1 MTGAD
6 LANKVK
12 AVLTKVKACDH
23 DVYLRVRSSTGGN
36 LAINLPDSSVTTDT
50 LLTPRPALTIISL
63 EDVQNSSGALM
74 LGDMLFT
81 CSSAVSPDIIKTGF
95 ILYDSRAYKIFKI
108 VPIIYD
114 GIVVVT
120 EVYVRSNT

>member
-1 MTGAD
+1 MTGLD
-6 LANKVK
+6 LATKVK

-23 DVYLRVRSSTGGN
+23 DVYLRVRATSGGN
-36 LAINLPDSSVTTDT
+36 TAINLPDNIVNTDT

-81 CSSAVSPDIIKTGF
+81 CSSVVSPDTIKTGF
-95 ILYDSRAYKIFKI
+95 IVYDSRTYKIFKI
-108 VPIIYD
+108 VPVIYD
-114 GIVVVT
+114 GIVVAT